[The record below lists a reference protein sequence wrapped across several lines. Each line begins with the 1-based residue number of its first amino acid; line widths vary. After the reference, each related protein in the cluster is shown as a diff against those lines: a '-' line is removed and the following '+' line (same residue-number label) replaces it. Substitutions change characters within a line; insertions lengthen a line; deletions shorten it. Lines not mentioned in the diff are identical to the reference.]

1 MEVWASFTLV
11 GFAAGI
17 VAFIMDFLV
26 DKLVLLKW
34 SASQVLM
41 STSMNKAL
49 IIFLSLSS
57 LFAGIAS
64 LLTVY
69 VGPGAIASGTP
80 ELMAYLNGI
89 DYPKFI
95 GLKTLF
101 VKVFGLSLAVSAGL
115 CIGKEGPLA
124 HIGAILGHG
133 VLYLPMNFLKKFRN
147 ETFKREIACAGAAAG
162 VSAAFGSPIGGS
174 LFIYEVSRPSTFWS
188 FELMWKIFFC
198 SSISTFVLNI
208 LSCLRKG
215 EDVSIT
221 NAGLIKFGSYDSQ
234 PY

>member
-1 MEVWASFTLV
+1 MEVWASFTMV

-49 IIFLSLSS
+49 IIFLTLSS

-95 GLKTLF
+95 SLKTLF

-124 HIGAILGHG
+124 HIGANIG
-133 VLYLPMNFLKKFRN
+133 VL
-147 ETFKREIACAGAAAG
+147 
-162 VSAAFGSPIGGS
+162 V
-174 LFIYEVSRPSTFWS
+174 IYYTP
-188 FELMWKIFFC
+188 L
-198 SSISTFVLNI
+198 
-208 LSCLRKG
+208 
-215 EDVSIT
+215 
-221 NAGLIKFGSYDSQ
+221 
-234 PY
+234 